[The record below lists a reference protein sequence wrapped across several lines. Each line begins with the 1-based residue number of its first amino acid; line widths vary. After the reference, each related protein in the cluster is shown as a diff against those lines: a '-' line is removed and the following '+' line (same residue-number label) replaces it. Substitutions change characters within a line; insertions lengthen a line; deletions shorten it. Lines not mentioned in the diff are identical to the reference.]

1 MQRVALCL
9 SSRECQSQAWATC
22 LARQMGLTVFTG
34 LHHAPVVA
42 ILEVAEA
49 RETGHDALPGRHHLR
64 IETDCNIGLPA
75 GV

>member
-1 MQRVALCL
+1 
-9 SSRECQSQAWATC
+9 
-22 LARQMGLTVFTG
+22 MGLTVFTG

-49 RETGHDALPGRHHLR
+49 RETGHDASPGRHHLR
-64 IETDCNIGLPA
+64 IETDCNIGLPT